1 MVEYNY
7 MKNMKTKMNVN
18 IPVTI
23 FREDKKFVAYS
34 PVLDLS
40 TSADSFEKVQKRFV
54 EVVEIFFEELIEMG
68 TSDEILTNLGWRRVD
83 KHWNPPVSVA
93 NEVTNISIPLSN

>member
-1 MVEYNY
+1 
-7 MKNMKTKMNVN
+7 MKTKMEIS

-23 FREDKKFVAYS
+23 FKEGKNFVAHS

-40 TSADSFEKVQKRFV
+40 TSADSFERVQKRFG

-68 TSDEILTNLGWRRVD
+68 TLDEVLTNLGWRRLD
-83 KHWNPPVSVA
+83 KHWNPPIAVSS
-93 NEVTNISIPLSN
+93 EVTNISIPLSN